1 MSTREWLPI
10 VQHDD
15 WQTGRW
21 DQRED
26 EELLQEGHLQ
36 WGSKGSQC
44 QKADP
49 RWNMPPLVEF
59 FCFTCDDWLR
69 RRQSF
74 FSFRY
79 LKSDPILGYCLPLTM
94 HTEDKTE
101 KVRISLNAK
110 TAVPS
115 YFNFTE
121 CNQAENQHWGQRGCG
136 NHNSACAQGLKV
148 FLILSI
154 IARSGTLVDLWI
166 ARSEH
171 FNSKCWSVMM
181 I

>member
-36 WGSKGSQC
+36 RGSEGSQC

-49 RWNMPPLVEF
+49 RWNMPSMVEF
-59 FCFTCDDWLR
+59 SYMWWLIEKSAK
-69 RRQSF
+69 SF
-74 FSFRY
+74 VPSGTLRVILSWVIASLSPCTQRTKLKRWGYRY
-79 LKSDPILGYCLPLTM
+79 S
-94 HTEDKTE
+94 
-101 KVRISLNAK
+101 R

-136 NHNSACAQGLKV
+136 NHDSACAQGLQV

-154 IARSGTLVDLWI
+154 IARSGTLADLWI
-166 ARSEH
+166 ARPEH